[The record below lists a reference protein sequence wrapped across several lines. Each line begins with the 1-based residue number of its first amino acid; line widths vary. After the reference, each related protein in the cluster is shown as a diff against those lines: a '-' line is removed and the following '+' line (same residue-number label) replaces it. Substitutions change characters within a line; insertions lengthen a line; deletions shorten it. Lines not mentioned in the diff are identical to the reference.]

1 MKKILTIATILLLFI
16 ATSVVNAQANKPK
29 DWKLGVALWTFHSFS
44 LAESIRKVDSAG
56 LHYIEGSLFQKPG
69 EELEQSSLLQ
79 LSPAGIE
86 KLKSYMNE
94 HQIKMPSIYIFA
106 GNTIGSWKSGFDL
119 AKNLNVEFVTAEP
132 PKILWDS
139 IDSLAGVYHLKVAL
153 HNHWKGT
160 SIYWHPDSVLAA
172 IKKHPNFGACPDVG
186 HWPKSG
192 VDAVSGLKK
201 LQGHILAI
209 HLKDADELGNV
220 KAKDVNIGTG
230 VVNFPAVFA
239 ELKRQKY
246 KGYIYLER
254 DANYKPSNLP
264 SIIEE
269 VKYFNEQ
276 VAKLK

>member
-1 MKKILTIATILLLFI
+1 MKKILFITTLMLLFFT
-16 ATSVVNAQANKPK
+16 ATMVNAQANKSNE
-29 DWKLGVALWTFHSFS
+29 WKLGVALWTFHNFS

-56 LHYIEGSLFQKPG
+56 LHYIEGSVVQKAG
-69 EELEQSSLLQ
+69 NELEQSSVMG
-79 LSPAGIE
+79 LSPEGIE
-86 KLKSYMNE
+86 KLKSYMAE
-94 HQIKMPSIYIFA
+94 HKIKMPSIYIF
-106 GNTIGSWKSGFDL
+106 GGKTLNSWVSGFEL
-119 AKNLNVEFVTAEP
+119 AKKLNVEFVTAEP
-132 PKILWDS
+132 PKALWDS
-139 IDSLAGVYHLKVAL
+139 IDNLAGTYHLKVAL
-153 HNHWKGT
+153 HNHWKGV

-172 IKKHPNFGACPDVG
+172 LKGHPNFGACPDLG

-192 VDAVSGLKK
+192 VDGVEGLKK

-209 HLKDADELGNV
+209 HLKDCDQLNNTKGN
-220 KAKDVNIGTG
+220 DVNIGTG

-246 KGYIYLER
+246 NGYIYIER

-264 SIIEE
+264 SVIEE

>member
-1 MKKILTIATILLLFI
+1 MKRIVTITTTLLLFI
-16 ATSVVNAQANKPK
+16 ATGIVNAQTNKPK
-29 DWKLGVALWTFHSFS
+29 DWKLGVAVWTFHNFS

-56 LHYIEGSLFQKPG
+56 LHYIEGATFQKPG
-69 EELEQSSLLQ
+69 EELEESNLMQ
-79 LSPAGIE
+79 LSPAGIA

-94 HQIKMPSIYIFA
+94 HKIKMQSIYLFA

-119 AKNLNVEFVTAEP
+119 AKKLNVEFVTAEP

-172 IKKHPNFGACPDVG
+172 IKNHPNFGACPDLG

-209 HLKDADELGNV
+209 HLKDADEINNV
-220 KAKDVNIGTG
+220 KANDVNIGTG
-230 VVNFPAVFA
+230 VVDFPGVFA
-239 ELKRQKY
+239 ELKRQNY

-276 VAKLK
+276 VSKLK